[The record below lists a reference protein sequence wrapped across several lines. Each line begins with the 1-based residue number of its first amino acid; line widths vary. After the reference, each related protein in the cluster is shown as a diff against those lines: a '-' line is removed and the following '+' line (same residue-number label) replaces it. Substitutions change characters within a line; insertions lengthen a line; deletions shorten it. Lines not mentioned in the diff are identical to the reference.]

1 MKELLQKNSIRK
13 LLSVALALLLWQAGA
28 VLLDLPLLL
37 VPPLEVLKRLLT
49 LVQEADFWRTLLFS
63 FSRIV
68 LGFAIAF
75 ALGCLLGVLSGKWP
89 LLETLLWPY
98 VITIK
103 TVPVASFIILSL
115 FFLSARRLS
124 TFISFLMV
132 FPVIYSNVLEGIR
145 STDRELLEMGQVFR
159 IPWGRRLGYIYL
171 PHLKPFLFSA
181 CFGGPGHELEVRRG
195 GGGHRRGLRVH
206 RRKAVRV
213 QDLLHDGGP
222 AGLDRGHRA
231 HIRPLRE
238 AVPAAHESR
247 LRPLGGALI
256 WLS

>member
-181 CFGGPGHELEVRRG
+181 CSVALGMSWKSGVAAEVIG
-195 GGGHRRGLRVH
+195 VTSGSIGEKLYES
-206 RRKAVRV
+206 KIYFMTE
-213 QDLLHDGGP
+213 DLL
-222 AGLDRGHRA
+222 AWTVVIVLISVLFEKLFLRLMKAAFDRWEGR
-231 HIRPLRE
+231 
-238 AVPAAHESR
+238 
-247 LRPLGGALI
+247 
-256 WLS
+256 

>member
-181 CFGGPGHELEVRRG
+181 CSVALGMSWKSGVAAEVIG
-195 GGGHRRGLRVH
+195 VASGSIGEKLYES
-206 RRKAVRV
+206 KIYFMTE
-213 QDLLHDGGP
+213 DLL
-222 AGLDRGHRA
+222 AWTVVIVLISVLFEKLFLRLMKAAFDRWEGR
-231 HIRPLRE
+231 
-238 AVPAAHESR
+238 
-247 LRPLGGALI
+247 
-256 WLS
+256 

>member
-13 LLSVALALLLWQAGA
+13 FLSVALALLLWQAGA
-28 VLLDLPLLL
+28 MLLDLPLLL
-37 VPPLEVLKRLLT
+37 VPPLEVVKRLFT
-49 LVQEADFWRTLLFS
+49 LIPEPDFWRTLLFS

-68 LGFAIAF
+68 LGFALAF

-103 TVPVASFIILSL
+103 TVPVASFIIISL
-115 FFLSARRLS
+115 IFFSARQLP

-145 STDRELLEMGQVFR
+145 STDRELLEMAQVFR
-159 IPWGRRLGYIYL
+159 MPWMRRLGYIYL

-181 CFGGPGHELEVRRG
+181 CSVALGMSWKSGVAAEVIG
-195 GGGHRRGLRVH
+195 VAAGSIGEKLYES
-206 RRKAVRV
+206 KIYFMTE
-213 QDLLHDGGP
+213 DLL
-222 AGLDRGHRA
+222 AWTVVIVLISVLFEKVFLRLMKAAFDRW
-231 HIRPLRE
+231 E
-238 AVPAAHESR
+238 AR
-247 LRPLGGALI
+247 
-256 WLS
+256 

>member
-1 MKELLQKNSIRK
+1 MKELLQQKSK
-13 LLSVALALLLWQAGA
+13 QKALSVALALLLWQVGA
-28 VLLDLPLLL
+28 TVLDLHLLL
-37 VPPLEVLKRLLT
+37 VTPLEVVKRLFT
-49 LVQEADFWRTLLFS
+49 LVGENDFWRTLLFS

-68 LGFAIAF
+68 LGFALAF
-75 ALGCLLGVLSGKWP
+75 TLGCLLGVLSGKWP

-145 STDRELLEMGQVFR
+145 STDKELLEMAHVFR
-159 IPWGRRLGYIYL
+159 IPWGRRLLYIYL

-181 CFGGPGHELEVRRG
+181 CSVALGMSWKSGVAAEVIG
-195 GGGHRRGLRVH
+195 VASGSIGEKLYES
-206 RRKAVRV
+206 KIYFLTE
-213 QDLLHDGGP
+213 DLLSWTVVIVLVSVLFEKLFLRLMK
-222 AGLDRGHRA
+222 ASFDRW
-231 HIRPLRE
+231 E
-238 AVPAAHESR
+238 AR
-247 LRPLGGALI
+247 
-256 WLS
+256 

>member
-181 CFGGPGHELEVRRG
+181 CSVALGMSWKSGVAAEVIG
-195 GGGHRRGLRVH
+195 VASGSIGEKLYES
-206 RRKAVRV
+206 KIYFMTE
-213 QDLLHDGGP
+213 DLLAWTVVIVLISVLFEKLFP
-222 AGLDRGHRA
+222 RLMKAAFDRWEGR
-231 HIRPLRE
+231 
-238 AVPAAHESR
+238 
-247 LRPLGGALI
+247 
-256 WLS
+256 

>member
-1 MKELLQKNSIRK
+1 MRKLLQQNSIRK

-28 VLLDLPLLL
+28 MALDLHLLL
-37 VPPLEVLKRLLT
+37 VTPLEVVRRLCT
-49 LVQEADFWRTLLFS
+49 LVTEGDFWQTLLFS

-68 LGFAIAF
+68 LGFLLAF
-75 ALGCLLGVLSGKWP
+75 VLGCLLGVLSGKWK

-115 FFLSARRLS
+115 IFFSARQLS

-145 STDRELLEMGQVFR
+145 STDKELLEMAQVFR
-159 IPWGRRLGYIYL
+159 VPWLRRLGYIYL

-181 CFGGPGHELEVRRG
+181 CSVALGMSWKSGVAAEVIG
-195 GGGHRRGLRVH
+195 VASGSIGEKLYES
-206 RRKAVRV
+206 KIYFMTE
-213 QDLLHDGGP
+213 DLL
-222 AGLDRGHRA
+222 AWTVVIVLVSVLFEKLFLRLMRAAFDRW
-231 HIRPLRE
+231 E
-238 AVPAAHESR
+238 AR
-247 LRPLGGALI
+247 
-256 WLS
+256 

>member
-1 MKELLQKNSIRK
+1 MKELLKRNSIRK
-13 LLSVALALLLWQAGA
+13 LASVALALLLWQAGA
-28 VLLDLPLLL
+28 ILLDLPLLL
-37 VPPLEVLKRLLT
+37 VPPLEVVKRLWG
-49 LVQEADFWRTLLFS
+49 LVRESDFWRTLLFS

-75 ALGCLLGVLSGKWP
+75 VLACVLGVLSGKWP

-145 STDRELLEMGQVFR
+145 STDKELLEMGQVFR
-159 IPWGRRLGYIYL
+159 IPWGRRLLYIYL

-181 CFGGPGHELEVRRG
+181 CSVALGMSWKSGVAAEVIG
-195 GGGHRRGLRVH
+195 VASGSIGEKLYES
-206 RRKAVRV
+206 KIYFMTE
-213 QDLLHDGGP
+213 DLL
-222 AGLDRGHRA
+222 AWTVVIVLVSVLFEKLF
-231 HIRPLRE
+231 LRLMRTAFDLWE
-238 AVPAAHESR
+238 AQ
-247 LRPLGGALI
+247 
-256 WLS
+256 

>member
-1 MKELLQKNSIRK
+1 M
-13 LLSVALALLLWQAGA
+13 
-28 VLLDLPLLL
+28 DLPLLL
-37 VPPLEVLKRLLT
+37 VPPLEVVKRLWG
-49 LVQEADFWRTLLFS
+49 LVRESDFWRTLLFS

-75 ALGCLLGVLSGKWP
+75 VLACVLGVLSGKWP

-159 IPWGRRLGYIYL
+159 IPWGRRLLYIYL

-181 CFGGPGHELEVRRG
+181 CSVALGMSWKSGVAAEVIG
-195 GGGHRRGLRVH
+195 VASGSIGEKLYES
-206 RRKAVRV
+206 KIYFMTE
-213 QDLLHDGGP
+213 DLL
-222 AGLDRGHRA
+222 AWTVVIVLVSVLFEKLF
-231 HIRPLRE
+231 LRLMRT
-238 AVPAAHESR
+238 AFD
-247 LRPLGGALI
+247 LWGAQ
-256 WLS
+256 

>member
-1 MKELLQKNSIRK
+1 MKELLKQKTIHK
-13 LLSVALALLLWQAGA
+13 LLSVALALLVWQAGA
-28 VLLDLPLLL
+28 MALDLNLLL
-37 VPPLEVLKRLLT
+37 VTPLEVVKRLFT
-49 LVQEADFWRTLLFS
+49 LVGESDFWRTLLFS

-68 LGFAIAF
+68 LGFALAF

-115 FFLSARRLS
+115 IFFSARQLS

-145 STDRELLEMGQVFR
+145 STDQALLEMGQVFR
-159 IPWGRRLGYIYL
+159 IPWIRRLGYIYL

-181 CFGGPGHELEVRRG
+181 CSVALGMSWKSGVAAEVIG
-195 GGGHRRGLRVH
+195 VASGSIGEKLYESKVYFITE
-206 RRKAVRV
+206 
-213 QDLLHDGGP
+213 DLL
-222 AGLDRGHRA
+222 AWTVVIVLVSVLFEKLFLRLMKAAFDRW
-231 HIRPLRE
+231 E
-238 AVPAAHESR
+238 AQ
-247 LRPLGGALI
+247 
-256 WLS
+256 

>member
-1 MKELLQKNSIRK
+1 MKELLKQKSIQK
-13 LLSVALALLLWQAGA
+13 ILSVALALLLWQAGA
-28 VLLDLPLLL
+28 MVLDLHLLL
-37 VPPLEVLKRLLT
+37 VTPLEVVKRLFT
-49 LVQEADFWRTLLFS
+49 LVLENDFWRTLLFS

-75 ALGCLLGVLSGKWP
+75 AAGCLLGVLSGKWP

-103 TVPVASFIILSL
+103 TVPVASFIIISL
-115 FFLSARRLS
+115 IFFSARQLS

-181 CFGGPGHELEVRRG
+181 CSVALGMSWKSGVAAEVIG
-195 GGGHRRGLRVH
+195 VASGSIGEKLYES
-206 RRKAVRV
+206 KIYFMTE
-213 QDLLHDGGP
+213 DLL
-222 AGLDRGHRA
+222 AWTVVIVLISVLFEKLFLRLMKAAFDRWEGR
-231 HIRPLRE
+231 
-238 AVPAAHESR
+238 
-247 LRPLGGALI
+247 
-256 WLS
+256 

>member
-1 MKELLQKNSIRK
+1 VKELLKKNSIRK

-28 VLLDLPLLL
+28 ILLDLPLLL
-37 VPPLEVLKRLLT
+37 VPPLEVVKRLFGLMR
-49 LVQEADFWRTLLFS
+49 ESDFWRTLLFS

-75 ALGCLLGVLSGKWP
+75 VLGCVLGVLSGKWP

-145 STDRELLEMGQVFR
+145 STDRELLEMAQVFR
-159 IPWGRRLGYIYL
+159 IPWGRRLLYIYL

-181 CFGGPGHELEVRRG
+181 CSVALGMSWKSGVAAEVIG
-195 GGGHRRGLRVH
+195 VASGSIGEKLYES
-206 RRKAVRV
+206 KIYFITE
-213 QDLLHDGGP
+213 DLL
-222 AGLDRGHRA
+222 AWTVVIVLVSVLFEKLFLRLMKVAFDRW
-231 HIRPLRE
+231 E
-238 AVPAAHESR
+238 AR
-247 LRPLGGALI
+247 
-256 WLS
+256 

>member
-68 LGFAIAF
+68 LGFSIAF

-181 CFGGPGHELEVRRG
+181 CSVALGMSWKSGVAAEVIG
-195 GGGHRRGLRVH
+195 VASGSIGEKLYES
-206 RRKAVRV
+206 KIYFMTE
-213 QDLLHDGGP
+213 DLL
-222 AGLDRGHRA
+222 AWTVVIVLISVLFEKLFLRLMKAAFDRWEGR
-231 HIRPLRE
+231 
-238 AVPAAHESR
+238 
-247 LRPLGGALI
+247 
-256 WLS
+256 

>member
-1 MKELLQKNSIRK
+1 MKELLKQKSIQK
-13 LLSVALALLLWQAGA
+13 ALSVALALLLWQAGA
-28 VLLDLPLLL
+28 MALDLNLLL
-37 VPPLEVLKRLLT
+37 VTPVEVVRRLFT
-49 LVQEADFWRTLLFS
+49 LVGENDFWQTLLFS

-68 LGFAIAF
+68 LGFALAF

-115 FFLSARRLS
+115 IFFSARQLP

-145 STDRELLEMGQVFR
+145 STDRELLEMAQVFK
-159 IPWGRRLGYIYL
+159 ISWWRRLGYIYL

-181 CFGGPGHELEVRRG
+181 CSVALGMSWKSGVAAEVIG
-195 GGGHRRGLRVH
+195 VASGSIGEKLYESKVYFITE
-206 RRKAVRV
+206 
-213 QDLLHDGGP
+213 DLL
-222 AGLDRGHRA
+222 AWTVVIVLISVLFEKLFLRLMRA
-231 HIRPLRE
+231 AFRRWE
-238 AVPAAHESR
+238 GR
-247 LRPLGGALI
+247 
-256 WLS
+256 

>member
-1 MKELLQKNSIRK
+1 VKELLQKKSIHK

-28 VLLDLPLLL
+28 MALDLHLLL
-37 VPPLEVLKRLLT
+37 VTPLEVVQRLFT
-49 LVQEADFWRTLLFS
+49 LVGESDFWRTLLFS

-68 LGFAIAF
+68 LGFALAF

-103 TVPVASFIILSL
+103 TVPVASFIIISL
-115 FFLSARRLS
+115 IFFSARQLS

-145 STDRELLEMGQVFR
+145 STDRELLEMAQVFR
-159 IPWGRRLGYIYL
+159 ISWWRRLGYIYL

-181 CFGGPGHELEVRRG
+181 CSVALGMSWKSGVAAEVIG
-195 GGGHRRGLRVH
+195 VASGSIGEKLYES
-206 RRKAVRV
+206 KIYFLTE
-213 QDLLHDGGP
+213 DLL
-222 AGLDRGHRA
+222 AWTVVIVLVSVLFEKLFLRLMRAAFDRW
-231 HIRPLRE
+231 E
-238 AVPAAHESR
+238 AR
-247 LRPLGGALI
+247 
-256 WLS
+256 

>member
-28 VLLDLPLLL
+28 MALDLNLLL
-37 VPPLEVLKRLLT
+37 VTPVEVVRRLFT
-49 LVQEADFWRTLLFS
+49 LVGENDFWQTLLFS

-68 LGFAIAF
+68 LGFALAF

-115 FFLSARRLS
+115 IFFSARQLP

-132 FPVIYSNVLEGIR
+132 FPVIYSNVLEGIS
-145 STDRELLEMGQVFR
+145 STDRELLEMAQVFK
-159 IPWGRRLGYIYL
+159 ISWWRRLGYIYL

-181 CFGGPGHELEVRRG
+181 CSVALGMSWKSGVAAEVIG
-195 GGGHRRGLRVH
+195 VASGSIGEKLYESKVYFITE
-206 RRKAVRV
+206 
-213 QDLLHDGGP
+213 DLL
-222 AGLDRGHRA
+222 AWTVVIVLISVLFEKLFLRLMRA
-231 HIRPLRE
+231 AFRRWE
-238 AVPAAHESR
+238 GR
-247 LRPLGGALI
+247 
-256 WLS
+256 

>member
-28 VLLDLPLLL
+28 ILLDLPLLL
-37 VPPLEVLKRLLT
+37 VPPLEVVKRLWCLI
-49 LVQEADFWRTLLFS
+49 QETDFWRTLLFS

-75 ALGCLLGVLSGKWP
+75 VLGCVLGVLSGKWP

-145 STDRELLEMGQVFR
+145 STDRDLLEMSQVFR
-159 IPWGRRLGYIYL
+159 IPWGRRLLYIYL

-181 CFGGPGHELEVRRG
+181 CSVALGMSWKSGVAAEVIG
-195 GGGHRRGLRVH
+195 VASGSIGEKLYES
-206 RRKAVRV
+206 KIYFMTE
-213 QDLLHDGGP
+213 DLL
-222 AGLDRGHRA
+222 AWTVVIVLVSVLFEKLF
-231 HIRPLRE
+231 LRLMRTAFDLWE
-238 AVPAAHESR
+238 AQ
-247 LRPLGGALI
+247 
-256 WLS
+256 